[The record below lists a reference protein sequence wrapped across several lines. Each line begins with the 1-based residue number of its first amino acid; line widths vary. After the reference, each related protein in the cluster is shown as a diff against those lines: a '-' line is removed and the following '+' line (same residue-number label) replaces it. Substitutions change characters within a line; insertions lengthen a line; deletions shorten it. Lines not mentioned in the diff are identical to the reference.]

1 MNAALGGTLGGAL
14 NGALDR
20 VYMEYMWS
28 TGQSIESSIYEVLN
42 ERFTVWGNTDTE

>member
-1 MNAALGGTLGGAL
+1 MEHIWSTGWSIYGVMNAALGGTLGGAL

-28 TGQSIESSIYEVLN
+28 NWVKY
-42 ERFTVWGNTDTE
+42 